1 MAWGHRLLALFGRGR
16 LDRDLDEEV
25 RFHVEMRV
33 RDNLAAGM
41 APAEARADALRRFG
55 SVPLAKER
63 MREADLPVG
72 LETWLKD
79 LRQAARVL
87 RRSPGFALAVIAIVA
102 TAGTRLLR
110 GRGFVEGDD
119 ETRAPVGI
127 VNQTMARRFWPGA
140 DAVGRRIVLGSH
152 YASPPDDS
160 QGAWVTVV
168 GVVADAK
175 QIRIVEEP
183 VRQEIFFPLRQHA
196 AQGRNMALLLR
207 SGIDPDRLA
216 DVVRRAVLTV
226 DPEQPIFAV
235 YTMDQVIAD
244 SFGAKR
250 LATLLLGLFAL
261 VAAALASVGL
271 YAVLAYAV
279 AQRRHEIG
287 VRMALGARRADILR
301 MVLREGSRLALAG
314 VAAGLAGALLATR
327 LLAGMLFAVAP
338 TDPATFAAVSALL
351 AAVALLASYLPA
363 RRATAVDPAAAFQ
376 QE

>member
-1 MAWGHRLLALFGRGR
+1 MALSLPEARYGGGPAIAAFYRHLLPR
-16 LDRDLDEEV
+16 
-25 RFHVEMRV
+25 
-33 RDNLAAGM
+33 LAAIPGV
-41 APAEARADALRRFG
+41 EAAAAMTGRPMIDRRVDA
-55 SVPLAKER
+55 ATQ
-63 MREADLPVG
+63 D
-72 LETWLKD
+72 
-79 LRQAARVL
+79 
-87 RRSPGFALAVIAIVA
+87 FALAGRQGERDLANANLRVVTPSYFH

-140 DAVGRRIVLGSH
+140 DAIGRRIVLGSH

-216 DVVRRAVLTV
+216 DAVRRAVLTV

-235 YTMDQVIAD
+235 YAMDQVIAD

-327 LLAGMLFAVAP
+327 LLTGMLFAVAP

-363 RRATAVDPAAAFQ
+363 RRATAVDPAAAFK